1 MNPAELTSLHAVA
14 RTGCGLR
21 VDFLRQADR
30 VAHRISLVAGQQPW
44 PLLDSCEGSPL
55 DAWPASPALQEVQ
68 FQAQPAAGRVVLA
81 VGMAGTSHW
90 SLSVTAAEDPPAL
103 LFDVACRVRTQPSW
117 LGSRY
122 RAANTASSTQLP
134 AAAEC
139 RLAGMACRIEPRG
152 SQRPEEMRIT
162 ASGSEVTITVPGGEG
177 PLPRTIRWQYGLV
190 LVPGLDHGRVRPFFL
205 TDELD

>member
-1 MNPAELTSLHAVA
+1 MNPVELTSLHAVA

-30 VAHRISLVAGQQPW
+30 VAHRISLVADERPW

-55 DAWPASPALQEVQ
+55 DTWPASPALQEVQ
-68 FQAQPAAGRVVLA
+68 CQAQPAAGRVALA

-103 LFDVACRVRTQPSW
+103 LFEVACRVRAQPSW

-122 RAANTASSTQLP
+122 RAANTACWTQLP

-139 RLAGMACRIEPRG
+139 RLAGMACRIEPSG
-152 SQRPEEMRIT
+152 SQRPDEVRIT
-162 ASGSEVTITVPGGEG
+162 AAGADVAIAVLERAG
-177 PLPRTIRWQYGLV
+177 PLPSTVRWQYALV
-190 LVPGLDHGRVRPFFL
+190 LVPGLDSGEFGL
-205 TDELD
+205 LDRRA